1 MKYLVVG
8 TGRSG
13 TGFMS
18 KLLTMNGI
26 PCGHEKVLKIR
37 HPDVDYAECIRSTPF
52 EAESSWLAAP
62 HLDDIKTSIAP
73 ELQIIQITRNPIKV
87 IKSFTELTL
96 NTSSTN
102 KSFVPYIPFSD
113 SDSMF
118 DVLIQYYISWYRFIE
133 KHAEI
138 TLDIDNF
145 DYDLLTSFLGKPVR
159 QLDAIVNAKEER
171 KKVKISW
178 EEVEQAVQS
187 SYKYPELK
195 KLCEEYNF
203 VV

>member
-1 MKYLVVG
+1 MEYLVVG

-18 KLLTMNGI
+18 RLLTMNGI
-26 PCGHEKVLKIR
+26 PCGHEKVFKIR
-37 HPDVDYAECIRSTPF
+37 LPNVDYAECIRSTRLRG
-52 EAESSWLAAP
+52 ESSWLAAP
-62 HLDDIKTSIAP
+62 HLDDIKTSMAP
-73 ELQIIQITRNPIKV
+73 DLQVIQITRNPIKV
-87 IKSFTELTL
+87 IKSFIALTV
-96 NTSSTN
+96 NTSNTN
-102 KSFVPYIPFSD
+102 KSFVPYIPFLESD
-113 SDSMF
+113 DMF

-145 DYDLLTSFLGKPVR
+145 DYDLLSSFLGKPMR
-159 QLDAIVNAKEER
+159 HLDEIINTKDNL

-178 EEVEQAVQS
+178 EVIEYAIQS